1 MVTGGTIGKAKH
13 QAFIKFLLAVYL
25 LTGPMLLGIPAR
37 EREREREQLK
47 LRHEINFK
55 STTATFLIET
65 SSPFTPQLS

>member
-37 EREREREQLK
+37 ERERKR
-47 LRHEINFK
+47 
-55 STTATFLIET
+55 TT
-65 SSPFTPQLS
+65 